1 MWDLRASHG
10 VVLGEQPGR
19 LPLPARTHQCVQG
32 GSGPAENLYIRE
44 DRILPHLRALWVLLS
59 GADLEPGTMPPDTT
73 EVISHLRA
81 QKITLTYDPQA
92 SALQADTLQEVKIT
106 LDRTR

>member
-1 MWDLRASHG
+1 MDPDR
-10 VVLGEQPGR
+10 PK
-19 LPLPARTHQCVQG
+19 
-32 GSGPAENLYIRE
+32 NLYIRE

-59 GADLEPGTMPPDTT
+59 GTDLEPGAVPPATA
-73 EVISHLRA
+73 EVIGRLRV

-92 SALQADTLQEVKIT
+92 RALQADIPQGVKIT